1 LGAKA
6 KPTTESWSRW
16 KDVRPMSASSRIVE
30 QVRAALFR
38 GELKP
43 GDMIGSETD
52 LARKL
57 GVSRVPVRDAFKT
70 LQAMGIVEVK
80 MGVNGGARVAAGD
93 PSRFADALAVQ
104 FQLVGISIDEM
115 FDAQIAT
122 EVMAAELA
130 AKRATEA
137 DLQRLREIVAELQS
151 ISAKSMSVSIALR
164 FTTISMQFHEA
175 LVDAAHNRA
184 LAAQF
189 NALRHILEPVYARHT
204 SNAVAKRVIAS
215 HKAVIDSIASH
226 DADRACTLIRR
237 RLETIR
243 ATKLEKSPIRLVKNP
258 GQTGV

>member
-6 KPTTESWSRW
+6 KPTSDNWSRW
-16 KDVRPMSASSRIVE
+16 KDVRPVSASSRIVD

-43 GDMIGSETD
+43 GDLIGSETD

-70 LQAMGIVEVK
+70 LQAMGIVEIK

-104 FQLVGISIDEM
+104 YQLIGISIDEM

-130 AKRATEA
+130 AQRATGS
-137 DLQRLREIVAELQS
+137 DLDRLRAIVTELQS
-151 ISAKSMSVSIALR
+151 ISAKSMSVAASR
-164 FTTISMQFHEA
+164 HFTAISMQFHEA
-175 LVDAAHNRA
+175 LVDAAHSRA

-189 NALRHILEPVYARHT
+189 KALRQVLEPVYAWHT
-204 SNAVAKRVIAS
+204 GNAVAKRVIAS
-215 HKAVIDSIASH
+215 HKAVIDSIVLH
-226 DADRACTLIRR
+226 DVDRARTLIRR

-243 ATKLEKSPIRLVKNP
+243 ATKLDKPPVRLVENSY
-258 GQTGV
+258 